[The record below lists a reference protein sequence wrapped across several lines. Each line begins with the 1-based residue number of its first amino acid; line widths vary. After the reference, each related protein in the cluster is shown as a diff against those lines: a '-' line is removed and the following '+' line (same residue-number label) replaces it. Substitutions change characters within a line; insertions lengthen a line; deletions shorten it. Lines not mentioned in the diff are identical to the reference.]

1 MNEPDLLSQLR
12 DIAEPTAIGWW
23 PPAPGWWLLAVLCV
37 AAVIALVWWLVR
49 RKRANR
55 FRGRALDELDIIR
68 QRFEQQRQPQTY
80 LLELN
85 ALLKRVAITRYG
97 RARVAPL
104 HGRDWC
110 RFLTEQAS
118 GVDFTEEP
126 GALLGQQLYRPL
138 ADLPADRLQ
147 TLVATWIRRCK

>member
-1 MNEPDLLSQLR
+1 MNEQDLLSQLR
-12 DIAEPTAIGWW
+12 DIAEPAPIGWW
-23 PPAPGWWLLAVLCV
+23 PPAPGWWLLALLM
-37 AAVIALVWWLVR
+37 VIAIGALVWWILR
-49 RKRANR
+49 RRRANR
-55 FRGRALDELDIIR
+55 FRGRALDELSLIR
-68 QRFEQQRQPQTY
+68 QRFEQHPNPQNY

-97 RARVAPL
+97 RTRVAPL
-104 HGRDWC
+104 HGQDWC

-118 GVDFTEEP
+118 DVNFTEEP

-138 ADLPADRLQ
+138 TELPAERLQ